1 MSRPEETSL
10 LLPVLFFPSP
20 VLLVTI
26 AMKSPSNKRCAIL
39 FSSESCIIH
48 HLHPPKRDILDLL
61 PHRRCRQPAVGAPP
75 ADGAA
80 PLHLAAP
87 ALAPPCPSRE
97 RRLRPTLSLPN
108 PYWCPTLPPRHP
120 HRRAPPADAPCR
132 SATASRACTVLPPRG
147 SAVAVASRR
156 AACLIPAAHQP
167 SRPGPATAKPLMHD
181 SALAKFSLYQLACNS
196 TTCSVSDSSHPE
208 MLQLCCS
215 SWDIQPL
222 SLLPMP
228 DFLFDYFGR
237 ALTIVLFRHCSSKE
251 YNCSSALYR
260 NRTSS

>member
-1 MSRPEETSL
+1 MSRLEETSL

-20 VLLVTI
+20 ALLVTI
-26 AMKSPSNKRCAIL
+26 AMKYPSKKRCVIL

-87 ALAPPCPSRE
+87 ALAPPC
-97 RRLRPTLSLPN
+97 LQATLSLPN
-108 PYWCPTLPPRHP
+108 PCWCPTLPPRHP

-132 SATASRACTVLPPRG
+132 SATASRACAALTPRG
-147 SAVAVASRR
+147 SAAAGRR
-156 AACLIPAAHQP
+156 PSCLIPAAHQP

-208 MLQLCCS
+208 ML
-215 SWDIQPL
+215 
-222 SLLPMP
+222 
-228 DFLFDYFGR
+228 
-237 ALTIVLFRHCSSKE
+237 
-251 YNCSSALYR
+251 
-260 NRTSS
+260 